1 MVCSVLSGVGGRR
14 WRWAGS
20 WGLLVGLVL
29 GVALVIAAAPDGVA
43 GWHTAHVVSRG
54 SGSVTPI
61 AAATNTASALTPDR
75 GASAA
80 LPAAAQA
87 PVSAIVGRSGQA
99 YRALASGH
107 DYVLRN
113 GGQRLRGFFGTSGAV
128 FSSGAARLG
137 MRLTSYGYRD
147 RLRAVAATRPRAD
160 ANRVVYRHRGLVQWY
175 ENGPLG
181 IDQGFTLPR
190 PPVDGARGDVTCRSR
205 CRAIWMRRCLAAA
218 WCSPAVEC
226 HSRTAGWSPP
236 MRVGG
241 GCRPACTCAP
251 TGWS

>member
-20 WGLLVGLVL
+20 CGLLVGLVL

-99 YRALASGH
+99 YRALTSGH

-175 ENGPLG
+175 ANGPLG

-190 PPVDGARGDVTCRSR
+190 PPVDGARGDVTLSLALSGDLDATLSR
-205 CRAIWMRRCLAAA
+205 RGVVFAGRGVSLAYRGLVA
-218 WCSPAVEC
+218 
-226 HSRTAGWSPP
+226 T
-236 MRVGG
+236 MRVGR
-241 GCRPACTCAP
+241 GCRH
-251 TGWS
+251 